1 MAKQSQTPEQVTI
14 SRNSRITIAAALAMV
29 LAAATS
35 VWWISNVIN
44 GLKQDNQV
52 TKSEVT
58 KSVEQLGKEMAES
71 NAKLSKALYENR
83 RRVTEIESYNETIYR
98 RRFTR
103 DHAEIWWL
111 RSERENPQGTG
122 LIDPRL
128 IFDDGGADR

>member
-1 MAKQSQTPEQVTI
+1 MADKIVTEPDMAKTNQTPEQVTI

-29 LAAATS
+29 LAAASS
-35 VWWISNVIN
+35 VWWISGVIN
-44 GLKQDNQV
+44 GLKQDNQE
-52 TKSEVT
+52 TKNDITEA
-58 KSVEQLGKEMAES
+58 VEELGRKMAETS
-71 NAKLSKALYENR
+71 

-111 RSERENPQGTG
+111 RSERENTQGTG

-128 IFDDGGADR
+128 IFDDGGNGR